1 MSIKALNQYRVNN
14 TYGKINYGDDS
25 QVEASSQSQSQSNTS
40 QNKSQNFFTIS
51 KQGKAMSVIDTLSKQ
66 KDKILEIKNEL
77 ISQTLA
83 NGSSL
88 VEIKSDLK
96 SYDVEISKL
105 EEKIAAER
113 VKEREEALKKK
124 KEDSKIYSRP
134 VKYTAPPDES
144 LTSQLSNIANQYG
157 EHIGYYHRRL

>member
-25 QVEASSQSQSQSNTS
+25 QVESSSQSQSQSNTS
-40 QNKSQNFFTIS
+40 QDKYQNFFTIS